1 MVLVLLVCSRQEILI
16 VGLRLHNLVTGSARA
31 DAPSLR
37 NFPAMLSKPVAFE
50 GFISSKS
57 LRTLS
62 VDVGSSESG
71 SVRFKC

>member
-1 MVLVLLVCSRQEILI
+1 MVLVLLVCNRQEILI
-16 VGLRLHNLVTGSARA
+16 VGLRDYITRLSAR
-31 DAPSLR
+31 LGR
-37 NFPAMLSKPVAFE
+37 LHRLSKPVAFE

-62 VDVGSSESG
+62 VDVGSSEKG

>member
-1 MVLVLLVCSRQEILI
+1 M
-16 VGLRLHNLVTGSARA
+16 
-31 DAPSLR
+31 SLGD
-37 NFPAMLSKPVAFE
+37 FPAILSKPVAFE

-62 VDVGSSESG
+62 VDVGSSENG